1 MPILPCGRGM
11 QEVFWADFLTNHKGE
26 FEGMGCAV
34 SVGSDFGL
42 QVVDTLDFYGD
53 LRSGED
59 GSDWF
64 GFEYGVRLGGEKV
77 NLLPCLIRYL
87 ESRPSGATLETI
99 EKWPAR
105 KKIPIETRRGRQIH
119 RCSGE
124 KASCHP

>member
-1 MPILPCGRGM
+1 
-11 QEVFWADFLTNHKGE
+11 
-26 FEGMGCAV
+26 MGCAV
-34 SVGSDFGL
+34 SVRSDFGL

-53 LRSGED
+53 LRIGED

-99 EKWPAR
+99 EKWPTR
-105 KKIPIETRRGRQIH
+105 KKIPIETGEAGKYIAI
-119 RCSGE
+119 SGE